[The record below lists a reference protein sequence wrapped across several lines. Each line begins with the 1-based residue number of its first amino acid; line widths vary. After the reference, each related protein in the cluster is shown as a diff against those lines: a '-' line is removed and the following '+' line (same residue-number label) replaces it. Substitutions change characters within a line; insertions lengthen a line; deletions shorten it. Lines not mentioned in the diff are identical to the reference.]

1 MGVGEVAEEIGDQA
15 GQLEFDPQDPCVER
29 MELTPQTP
37 SDIHTSG
44 IYTSHPQNTK
54 QSQSQTRTGVKAVIA
69 KERKKGRCG
78 PCKDR

>member
-15 GQLEFDPQDPCVER
+15 RQLEFDPQDPCVER

-54 QSQSQTRTGVKAVIA
+54 QSQSQTRTGVKACHSKGK
-69 KERKKGRCG
+69 KERKMW
-78 PCKDR
+78 PL